1 LDIPVAAIL
10 NSDSEYFEFIN
21 YPIIGN
27 NKSFE
32 SLYLYVTVIKNAFL
46 KGQQKERLKILRIL

>member
-1 LDIPVAAIL
+1 MAAIL